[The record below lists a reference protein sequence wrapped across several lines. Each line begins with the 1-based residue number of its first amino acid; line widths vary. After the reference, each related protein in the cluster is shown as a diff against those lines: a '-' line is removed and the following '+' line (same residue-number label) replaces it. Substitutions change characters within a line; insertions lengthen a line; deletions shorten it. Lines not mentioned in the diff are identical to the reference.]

1 MVCRIYYVFLIIH
14 SILMKLV
21 AYKVIST
28 IYITISVHHLKKK
41 QKKNQ
46 SNSILQ
52 ISQLQINLEVNPSAA

>member
-1 MVCRIYYVFLIIH
+1 
-14 SILMKLV
+14 MKLV

-52 ISQLQINLEVNPSAA
+52 ISRLQINLEVNPSAA